1 MATNTGTRLVEV
13 GIDSKELDVIVRAL
27 ISYEREL
34 ENTEET
40 CKALIQRAIDRGKA
54 KTVDT
59 LGRLMHRAF
68 VERLNAEAIRFEMEG
83 PEVGT
88 EVARIVLIDRDQT
101 KIVDRFG

>member
-1 MATNTGTRLVEV
+1 
-13 GIDSKELDVIVRAL
+13 
-27 ISYEREL
+27 
-34 ENTEET
+34 
-40 CKALIQRAIDRGKA
+40 
-54 KTVDT
+54 
-59 LGRLMHRAF
+59 MHRAF